1 VGACASQRNTPA
13 HVGSGSIATDE
24 VEVTR
29 SRMSASPLK
38 ADNLHTISA
47 NPLSARKGHMQRS
60 KTKSLDHLV
69 GGHEQAGRY
78 GQAERLRRLEV
89 EGRCEFGRRLYRK
102 VGGLVA
108 A

>member
-1 VGACASQRNTPA
+1 
-13 HVGSGSIATDE
+13 
-24 VEVTR
+24 
-29 SRMSASPLK
+29 
-38 ADNLHTISA
+38 
-47 NPLSARKGHMQRS
+47 MQRS

-78 GQAERLRRLEV
+78 GQAERLRRFEV
-89 EGRCEFGRRLYRK
+89 DGRFEFGRRLYRK